1 MYLYALIASKS
12 VQSVVSSALNFKQI
26 LLLPDLERG
35 FLDKFLT
42 WLYPNRSI
50 HCTCAATKF
59 RRNEKIFCCQC

>member
-1 MYLYALIASKS
+1 

-42 WLYPNRSI
+42 
-50 HCTCAATKF
+50 
-59 RRNEKIFCCQC
+59 